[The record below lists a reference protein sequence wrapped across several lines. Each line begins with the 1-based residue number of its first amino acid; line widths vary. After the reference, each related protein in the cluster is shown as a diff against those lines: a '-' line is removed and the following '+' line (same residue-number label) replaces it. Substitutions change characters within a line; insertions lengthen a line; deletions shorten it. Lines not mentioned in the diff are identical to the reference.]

1 MKKIIHAFAI
11 LASTLIYHS
20 HAAPVPPVAAAM
32 GVATPFDVARN
43 GSTVQIPPGAK
54 RALITVSVKTERD
67 FKRPPLG
74 GFGVGM
80 WFRFKNPAGEDIN
93 SQGKTRARKNPEG
106 FSLGVSGPTAKPRE
120 VKKTVVIP
128 PNAAVLDGGVA
139 MFDSQTPAISYA
151 GAKFTVESASVTF
164 LPN

>member
-1 MKKIIHAFAI
+1 MKIII
-11 LASTLIYHS
+11 LASALLAVFTLTQN
-20 HAAPVPPVAAAM
+20 VAAQAPANPT
-32 GVATPFDVARN
+32 VSAAVSFDVAKN
-43 GSTVQIPPGAK
+43 GSAVPIPAGSK
-54 RALITVSVKTERD
+54 RATITLTVRTERD

-80 WFRFKNPAGEDIN
+80 WFKFKNAAGQDIN
-93 SQGKTRARKNPEG
+93 SQGIAKDRKWPEG
-106 FSLGVSGPTAKPRE
+106 FSLGVSSPTTKPRE